1 MQLTADFKQINVKC
15 FAGMNYRRLWRS
27 TNGIL

>member
-1 MQLTADFKQINVKC
+1 MQQTAHLKQNNVKG
-15 FAGMNYRRLWRS
+15 FAGVNYRRLWRS